1 MVRTSILNFFGS
13 NTDKIYFIGTY
24 GDRISYNGYVLS
36 DHMLLGTVVATILI
50 LDNTAQVSTAY
61 EHRGICQLI

>member
-1 MVRTSILNFFGS
+1 MSQNDV
-13 NTDKIYFIGTY
+13 FIGTY

-50 LDNTAQVSTAY
+50 LDNTAQVSNFMSLNSTHTY
-61 EHRGICQLI
+61 IK

>member
-1 MVRTSILNFFGS
+1 MVRTSILKFLGII
-13 NTDKIYFIGTY
+13 TCKIYFIGTY

-50 LDNTAQVSTAY
+50 LDNTAQVSTA
-61 EHRGICQLI
+61 HGKRS

>member
-1 MVRTSILNFFGS
+1 MVRTSILNFLGI
-13 NTDKIYFIGTY
+13 NTYRIYFIGTY

-50 LDNTAQVSTAY
+50 LDNTAQVSTA
-61 EHRGICQLI
+61 HGKRS